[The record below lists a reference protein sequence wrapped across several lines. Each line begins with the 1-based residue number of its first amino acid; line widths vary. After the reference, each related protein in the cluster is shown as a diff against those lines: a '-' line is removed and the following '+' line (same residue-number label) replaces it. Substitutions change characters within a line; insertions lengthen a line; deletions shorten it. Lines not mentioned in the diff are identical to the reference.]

1 MIKHVISITFWQSP
15 LLQRSP
21 CALCQSVSLTL
32 VCLLKYSSRFPS
44 SLNTIIFFQP
54 HRTFHP
60 SSRYL
65 DFLLFFFFSFFVL
78 FASSSQYSLITLL
91 AGLPHTFDSNWYSS
105 SLFPLY
111 SPAVLFFFF
120 LMQPDFWF
128 LLCAVYDSRTVC
140 LPDSNIFRRC
150 QENCKK
156 CTASNICTECKPGM
170 R

>member
-60 SSRYL
+60 SSCYL
-65 DFLLFFFFSFFVL
+65 HFLLFFFVL
-78 FASSSQYSLITLL
+78 FASSSPYSLITLL
-91 AGLPHTFDSNWYSS
+91 AGLPHTFDSIWYSS
-105 SLFPLY
+105 SLFRLY
-111 SPAVLFFFF
+111 SPAVF

-128 LLCAVYDSRTVC
+128 LLCAVYDSHTVC

>member
-15 LLQRSP
+15 LLQSP

-65 DFLLFFFFSFFVL
+65 DFLLFFFFFLFCPFCLFFSI
-78 FASSSQYSLITLL
+78 FSHNFTRWSSSHIRLQLILFITLS
-91 AGLPHTFDSNWYSS
+91 P
-105 SLFPLY
+105 LFPCCFFL
-111 SPAVLFFFF
+111 FFF

>member
-1 MIKHVISITFWQSP
+1 MIKHVISITFRQSP

-65 DFLLFFFFSFFVL
+65 DFLLFFFLFCPFCLFFSIFSHNFIRW
-78 FASSSQYSLITLL
+78 SSSHIRLHLILFITLS
-91 AGLPHTFDSNWYSS
+91 P
-105 SLFPLY
+105 LFPCC
-111 SPAVLFFFF
+111 FFFF
-120 LMQPDFWF
+120 NATR
-128 LLCAVYDSRTVC
+128 LLVPIMCCV
-140 LPDSNIFRRC
+140 
-150 QENCKK
+150 
-156 CTASNICTECKPGM
+156 
-170 R
+170 